1 MTHTL
6 LAFLVGLSAWIDPMI
21 GTDFTGHTFPGA
33 TYPFG
38 MVQLSP
44 DTRPKAGDWTGC
56 SGYHYSDSTIYGFS
70 HTHLSGTGCDDLCD
84 ILLTPGG
91 QPSSFSHEREK
102 ASAGYYEVFL
112 EGPQVLARLSVG
124 RRVGMHEY
132 HFPAGGEMVVGLD
145 LKHRDVLLE
154 GSIEVEGNVVSGHR
168 KSSSWSRDQD
178 VYYYIE
184 FSSKVASYERGDGS
198 VLLRFEPGAGA
209 EGTGARAGKSANAKA
224 GSEAA
229 AGAER
234 VLTARVAIS
243 SVSVENAKA
252 NLMSEYP
259 RDFESLRAQTS
270 AAWEEYLHRFPL
282 PRRLDRHKAAPLK
295 IDPTIYY
302 TALYHCAIHP
312 SLLSDSNGEY
322 RGMDRRVHKTEGWDR
337 YTIFSLW
344 DTFRGLHPLLT
355 EAMPELT
362 ADFMRSFI
370 SIYEQ
375 AGKLPVWE
383 LWGWETDC
391 MIGYNA
397 APVIA
402 DVVAHDYVE
411 RGLLSRGE
419 VETLFQAMLASARNG
434 QYGLD
439 SFRANGL
446 VLADD
451 EHESVSKTLEYAYDD
466 WCVAQVAAYLGHDA
480 EYQEFMRSSQYW
492 RNVFDPAVGFV
503 RGRLNGRWVTPFN
516 PREVN
521 NHFTEANS
529 WQYSFF
535 VPHDIPGMIE
545 AYGGPEKFKAALD
558 ALFSAEQ
565 ATTGRTQVDI
575 TGLIGQYAHG
585 NEPSHHVAFL
595 YDYIGKPEKTDA
607 IVRRIMSELYTSAPD
622 GLCGNDDC
630 GQMSAWYVLAA
641 QRKYPVCPGSGIR
654 AEEDAEAKAGVG
666 ARAGA
671 GVGARA
677 GAGVGAA
684 LMPSPKFER
693 IVTNPVFVVEN
704 DIFKDSAVVTIANI
718 QDGAKAFW
726 RVASSAAAGADTEAG
741 TNAGVKASTMA
752 GVGAKDGGAEAST
765 IWREYDGSPIIVHE
779 SSTLEA
785 YCEAGPQPGAE
796 AGIARSFT
804 TTCRLSKIQQDKVIS
819 LGAQYSRQYTAGG
832 PEGLIDGQRGKL
844 AWRTGGWQGY
854 QDTDF
859 VATIDLLEIKDIHTI
874 GAGFLQDARS
884 WIWSPVDVSFE
895 VSCDGTNYTPVAT
908 LSTPIAAQ
916 DYTIQTWN
924 AQVELTDPSSAT
936 SQTRTVTDQ
945 SDATDQVG
953 STTSQSSATDQVGVT
968 CQARYVRVRAT
979 NFGIIPDWHPGVGCP
994 AFIFIDEIWV
1004 R

>member
-6 LAFLVGLSAWIDPMI
+6 LAFLIGLSAWIDPMI

-84 ILLTPGG
+84 ILLAPGG
-91 QPSSFSHEREK
+91 QPSSFSHGREK

-112 EGPQVLARLSVG
+112 EGPQVLARLTVG

-132 HFPAGGEMVVGLD
+132 HFPAGGEMIVGLD

-198 VLLRFEPGAGA
+198 VLLRFEPSAGA
-209 EGTGARAGKSANAKA
+209 SGAVASSDGAKAGRSANAKA
-224 GSEAA
+224 GSEAGVGAGAKASSKA
-229 AGAER
+229 AAMAER

-322 RGMDRRVHKTEGWDR
+322 RGMDRRVHKAEGWDR

-545 AYGGPEKFKAALD
+545 AYGGPEKFEAALD

-641 QRKYPVCPGSGIR
+641 QRKYPVCPGSGILA
-654 AEEDAEAKAGVG
+654 AE
-666 ARAGA
+666 
-671 GVGARA
+671 
-677 GAGVGAA
+677 
-684 LMPSPKFER
+684 LPSVER
-693 IVTNPVFVVEN
+693 IVVNPVFEVEN
-704 DIFKDSAVVTIANI
+704 DIFKDSAVVTIANV
-718 QDGAKAFW
+718 QDGAKALW
-726 RVASSAAAGADTEAG
+726 RMVKDGAASSSEG
-741 TNAGVKASTMA
+741 
-752 GVGAKDGGAEAST
+752 
-765 IWREYDGSPIIVHE
+765 WQEYTGPIIVHE
-779 SSTLEA
+779 NCTLEA
-785 YCEAGPQPGAE
+785 YCELVGKASDRDGAKASDRDGAGK
-796 AGIARSFT
+796 SFVT
-804 TTCRLSKIQQDKVIS
+804 SCRLSKIQQDKTIS

-859 VATIDLLEIKDIHTI
+859 VATLDLLEVKDIHTL

-884 WIWSPVDVSFE
+884 WIWSPVKVSFE
-895 VSCDGTNYTPVAT
+895 LSLDGQNFITVAT
-908 LSTPIAAQ
+908 LDTPIQAQ
-916 DYTIQTWN
+916 DYTVQTWD
-924 AQVELTDPSSAT
+924 AQVNLTSPEAT
-936 SQTRTVTDQ
+936 SQT
-945 SDATDQVG
+945 G
-953 STTSQSSATDQVGVT
+953 TT
-968 CQARYVRVRAT
+968 CRARYVRVHAT

>member
-1 MTHTL
+1 MTHIL

-91 QPSSFSHEREK
+91 KPSSFSHGREK

-112 EGPQVLARLSVG
+112 EGPQVLARLTVG

-154 GSIEVEGNVVSGHR
+154 GSIEVEGNVVKGHR

-198 VLLRFEPGAGA
+198 VLLRFEP
-209 EGTGARAGKSANAKA
+209 
-224 GSEAA
+224 A

-259 RDFESLRAQTS
+259 RDFESIRAQTS

-282 PRRLDRHKAAPLK
+282 PRRLDRQKAAPLK

-312 SLLSDSNGEY
+312 SLLSDTNGEY
-322 RGMDRRVHKTEGWDR
+322 RGMDRRVHKAEGWDR

-402 DVVAHDYVE
+402 DVLAHDYVE
-411 RGLLSRGE
+411 RGLLSRDE

-466 WCVAQVAAYLGHDA
+466 WCVAQVAAFLGHDA

-545 AYGGPEKFKAALD
+545 AYGGPEKFEAALD

-641 QRKYPVCPGSGIR
+641 QRKYPVCPGSSIR
-654 AEEDAEAKAGVG
+654 SDRDAWAS
-666 ARAGA
+666 AGA
-671 GVGARA
+671 GAKVG
-677 GAGVGAA
+677 
-684 LMPSPKFER
+684 R

-718 QDGAKAFW
+718 QAGAKAFW
-726 RVASSAAAGADTEAG
+726 RVASSDGAGADTG
-741 TNAGVKASTMA
+741 
-752 GVGAKDGGAEAST
+752 
-765 IWREYDGSPIIVHE
+765 WREYDGSPIIVHE

-796 AGIARSFT
+796 AGDKTSANTGSQSRAKASDKTSANTGAEAGIGRSFT

-884 WIWSPVDVSFE
+884 WIWSPIDVSFE
-895 VSCDGTNYTPVAT
+895 VSCDGENYTTVAT
-908 LSTPIAAQ
+908 LNTPIAAQ
-916 DYTIQTWN
+916 DYTIQTWD
-924 AQVELTDPSSAT
+924 AQVELVCQAEAVTSQSRATCKSKAATDPSAAT
-936 SQTRTVTDQ
+936 DQTRT
-945 SDATDQVG
+945 ATAP
-953 STTSQSSATDQVGVT
+953 SAATRQVGVT
-968 CQARYVRVRAT
+968 CQARYVRVHAT